1 MSPVQKRSAASKV
14 KGVIT
19 NIQAYSLHDGPGI
32 RTLVFLKG
40 CPLLCEWCCNPECQ
54 RQGTEVE
61 FCDSECIRCGAC
73 LEACDRKAI
82 NPDLELKTGYKIAKN
97 SCDDCG
103 NCVRVCPKGALRFTG
118 EIVTA
123 DEVLEEV
130 NKDRY
135 YHLTSRGGL
144 TITGG
149 EPLYQFEFTRQLLRT
164 SYYNNVE
171 TGIETCGYAPWR
183 HLKAIIGYSDLILYD
198 VKHMDPAKHK
208 QGTGVSNEII
218 LSNLTKLSRSGVPI
232 IVRMPLIPQYNLG
245 EDNVNQTAKFIT
257 TLENV
262 IEVNLLPFHQ
272 LGKDKYGRLSREYSL
287 KYLKAL
293 ELDRVGT
300 DRIKEIKTTLESY
313 GLNITVG

>member
-1 MSPVQKRSAASKV
+1 
-14 KGVIT
+14 
-19 NIQAYSLHDGPGI
+19 
-32 RTLVFLKG
+32 
-40 CPLLCEWCCNPECQ
+40 
-54 RQGTEVE
+54 
-61 FCDSECIRCGAC
+61 
-73 LEACDRKAI
+73 
-82 NPDLELKTGYKIAKN
+82 
-97 SCDDCG
+97 
-103 NCVRVCPKGALRFTG
+103 
-118 EIVTA
+118 
-123 DEVLEEV
+123 
-130 NKDRY
+130 
-135 YHLTSRGGL
+135 
-144 TITGG
+144 
-149 EPLYQFEFTRQLLRT
+149 
-164 SYYNNVE
+164 
-171 TGIETCGYAPWR
+171 
-183 HLKAIIGYSDLILYD
+183 
-198 VKHMDPAKHK
+198 MDPAKHK